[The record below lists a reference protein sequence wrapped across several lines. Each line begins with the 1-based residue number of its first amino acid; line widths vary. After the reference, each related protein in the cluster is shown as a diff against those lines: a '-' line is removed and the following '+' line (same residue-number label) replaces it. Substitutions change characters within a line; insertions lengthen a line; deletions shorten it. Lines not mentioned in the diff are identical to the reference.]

1 MQLTNNIFMIKPMHF
16 AFNHETSE
24 NNFYQKNITISD
36 KKLNRDV
43 LIEFDGMVN
52 QLLEKGVNVKVFE
65 DKESIVTPDSIFPNN
80 WISTH
85 KSGEIVLYPMYASNR
100 RLEVRTD
107 IIEKLIK
114 DYNFS
119 KVIDF
124 RKENEGKKFLEGTG
138 SMILD
143 RQNKILYASV
153 SERTNKELVN
163 QFSKEFGYSS
173 VLFNSYQKINNT
185 LSPIYHTNVMMSL
198 CSEFCV
204 ICLDSIDDLNQKK
217 NVILSLEKSGKK
229 IIDISQEQKNNFAGN
244 MLQLQGKYKT
254 LVMSSSAFNVLSTDQ
269 KKLLE
274 SMTDFAICNV
284 ETIEKIGGG
293 STRCMIAEIFSYVE

>member
-36 KKLNRDV
+36 KKLNRNV

-85 KSGEIVLYPMYASNR
+85 MSGEIVLYPMYASNR

-119 KVIDF
+119 KVIDY
-124 RKENEGKKFLEGTG
+124 RKKNEGKKFLEGTG

-143 RQNKILYASV
+143 RKNRILYASV

-185 LSPIYHTNVMMSL
+185 LSPIYHTNVMMSV

-229 IIDISQEQKNNFAGN
+229 IINISQEQKNNFAGN

>member
-36 KKLNRDV
+36 KKLNRNV

-119 KVIDF
+119 K
-124 RKENEGKKFLEGTG
+124 ENKLIVDDDNESTLKIFADKNANLET
-138 SMILD
+138 
-143 RQNKILYASV
+143 
-153 SERTNKELVN
+153 
-163 QFSKEFGYSS
+163 
-173 VLFNSYQKINNT
+173 
-185 LSPIYHTNVMMSL
+185 
-198 CSEFCV
+198 
-204 ICLDSIDDLNQKK
+204 
-217 NVILSLEKSGKK
+217 LEKISYNFKK
-229 IIDISQEQKNNFAGN
+229 L
-244 MLQLQGKYKT
+244 MLLIYFSNEFEKGTLKKT
-254 LVMSSSAFNVLSTDQ
+254 LL
-269 KKLLE
+269 
-274 SMTDFAICNV
+274 
-284 ETIEKIGGG
+284 
-293 STRCMIAEIFSYVE
+293 